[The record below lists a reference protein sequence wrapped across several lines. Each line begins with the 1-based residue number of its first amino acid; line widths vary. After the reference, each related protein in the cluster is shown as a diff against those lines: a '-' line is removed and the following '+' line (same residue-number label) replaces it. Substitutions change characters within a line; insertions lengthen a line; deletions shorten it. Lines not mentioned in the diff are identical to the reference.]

1 MQDKRFRLE
10 EKIDIRALV
19 KRKNKIGK
27 FYLDKDELLT
37 QKKPQT
43 DLFMDAYTGRVL
55 IKRHMFNNTYD
66 TTYD

>member
-1 MQDKRFRLE
+1 MQDKHFRLE

-43 DLFMDAYTGRVL
+43 DLFMDAYTGRFL